1 MDVVDI
7 LSEFDSSVLV
17 DLNSLHSPFFDDF
30 MWMYTGKLIWAF
42 LYASILLIIINNN
55 GIKRSIIIILSFVLL
70 IVIADQLGGSVLR
83 PFFERLRPSNLGSP
97 LGNYLHIVND
107 YRGGKYGFPSCHASN
122 TFALAFFVTFL
133 FKKPFLSI
141 TFFIWAIVNSY
152 TRIYLGVHYPG
163 DILFGLFVG
172 FGAAGFVYLLLK
184 KFVLIT
190 GFCQYTKNTM
200 LPTIVFGTTVLFIVL
215 YSFVAFFRINI
226 IF

>member
-1 MDVVDI
+1 MDVFNI
-7 LSEFDSSVLV
+7 LNEFDASVLV

-42 LYASILLIIINNN
+42 LYASILFLILKNN
-55 GIKRSIIIILSFVLL
+55 GIKRSIILILSFILL
-70 IVIADQLGGSVLR
+70 IVIADQLVGSVLR
-83 PFFERLRPSNLGSP
+83 PFFERLRPSNLRSP
-97 LGNYLHIVND
+97 LGNYLHIVNH
-107 YRGGKYGFPSCHASN
+107 YRGGRYGFPSCHASN

-141 TFFIWAIVNSY
+141 TFFIWAILNSY

-184 KFVLIT
+184 KVVLIT
-190 GFCQYTKNTM
+190 GSTELTEYTKNTM

-215 YSFVAFFRINI
+215 YSFVAFLR
-226 IF
+226 

>member
-1 MDVVDI
+1 MDVFNI
-7 LSEFDSSVLV
+7 LNEFDASVLV

-42 LYASILLIIINNN
+42 LYASILFLILKNN
-55 GIKRSIIIILSFVLL
+55 GIKRSIILILSFILL
-70 IVIADQLGGSVLR
+70 IVIADHLVGSVLR
-83 PFFERLRPSNLGSP
+83 PFFERLRPSNLRSP

-107 YRGGKYGFPSCHASN
+107 YRGGRYGFPSCHASN

-141 TFFIWAIVNSY
+141 TFFIWAILNSY

-184 KFVLIT
+184 KVVLIT
-190 GFCQYTKNTM
+190 GSTELTEYTKNTM

-215 YSFVAFFRINI
+215 YSFVAFLR
-226 IF
+226 

>member
-1 MDVVDI
+1 MDVFNI
-7 LSEFDSSVLV
+7 LNEFDASVLV

-42 LYASILLIIINNN
+42 LYASILFLILKNN
-55 GIKRSIIIILSFVLL
+55 GIKRSIILILSFILL
-70 IVIADQLGGSVLR
+70 IVIADQLVGSVLR
-83 PFFERLRPSNLGSP
+83 PFFERLRPSNLRSP

-107 YRGGKYGFPSCHASN
+107 YRGGRYGFPSCHASN

-141 TFFIWAIVNSY
+141 TFFIWAILNSY

-184 KFVLIT
+184 KVVLIT
-190 GFCQYTKNTM
+190 GSTELTEYTKNTM

-215 YSFVAFFRINI
+215 YSFVAFLR
-226 IF
+226 